1 MNPLNEEFL
10 LESGFQELPSQERKK
25 LLSILQDE
33 VMERAGDILI
43 AGLSQYQIQE
53 YQQVLQGISVLNLQ
67 WLQLNYPEF
76 QQEEVFLDLIARGYE
91 VNDAINEA
99 TKELWIRDNCP
110 EYIQIVRCCIEQV
123 MKEVLID
130 KEAILEI
137 YCNDFRSS

>member
-67 WLQLNYPEF
+67 WLQLYYPEF